1 MRYDVLNFIEIR
13 KQFIFFGGK
22 MQFTINPQ
30 GSWYHGSNKVFD
42 VLIEGSTI
50 TQWRQLAEA
59 FSHKP
64 TILAIDDD
72 NTIFHN
78 GKEYGY
84 LYIIDEPIEIDKDIY
99 AHPNTTMDKGLEFL
113 TKRKLK
119 VKMVEEIG
127 LPNEEQQ
134 RLSEE
139 KLKQWLCS

>member
-1 MRYDVLNFIEIR
+1 
-13 KQFIFFGGK
+13 

-139 KLKQWLCS
+139 KLKQWLCSWTKE

>member
-1 MRYDVLNFIEIR
+1 
-13 KQFIFFGGK
+13 

>member
-1 MRYDVLNFIEIR
+1 
-13 KQFIFFGGK
+13 

-42 VLIEGSTI
+42 VLKEGSTI